1 MILGEIN
8 EGHSQDSNL
17 NLCDLDPFQKSSLLQ
32 EKWKSGYVQEIH
44 VQKQEG
50 FKVIYRNEEDLEK
63 CMWIQ
68 EQTEKIDFCKWSFL
82 MVDKVIQKILRVVC
96 FVDRDSEL

>member
-1 MILGEIN
+1 MKVTVRTLILIFVT
-8 EGHSQDSNL
+8 L
-17 NLCDLDPFQKSSLLQ
+17 TLFKRAAYY
-32 EKWKSGYVQEIH
+32 KKSGYVQEIH

-50 FKVIYRNEEDLEK
+50 FKVIYRNEEDFEK

-82 MVDKVIQKILRVVC
+82 MVDKVIQEILRVVC

>member
-32 EKWKSGYVQEIH
+32 EKKNMFRKFMFRNKKDLRLFTGMKRIWKSACGFRNK
-44 VQKQEG
+44 QK
-50 FKVIYRNEEDLEK
+50 K
-63 CMWIQ
+63 
-68 EQTEKIDFCKWSFL
+68 
-82 MVDKVIQKILRVVC
+82 
-96 FVDRDSEL
+96 